1 MSYRSCVGNPIF
13 DDVPGASPAFPVGS
27 TITIPLPLEIATTPL
42 APAYVA
48 HILDGLTGNLTGQ
61 YVLPGGTWL
70 YSGTLQVSNVDPTAV
85 VVDTRYL
92 VKYDGIT
99 IAYSDDGINS
109 ASCIVNAVAGSVDI
123 QSTTAVMPACP
134 IISDGTKI
142 LDVTL
147 EVNPSAGAGWEFP
160 DGALTAVTQKLV
172 RIA

>member
-1 MSYRSCVGNPIF
+1 MSFASCYEANEFNLPT
-13 DDVPGASPAFPVGS
+13 ATNLFPVGS

-61 YVLPGGTWL
+61 YLLPAGTWL
-70 YSGTLQVSNVDPTAV
+70 YSATLQVSNVDATAH
-85 VVDTRYL
+85 VVDTRFL

-99 IAYSDDGINS
+99 IAYSDDGVNV
-109 ASCIVNAVAGSVDI
+109 ADCIVTAVAGTVAI
-123 QSTTAVMPACP
+123 ESTTAIMPACP

-160 DGALTAVTQKLV
+160 DGALTAVTQKLIRV
-172 RIA
+172 A

>member
-27 TITIPLPLEIATTPL
+27 TIAIPLPLEIATTPL
-42 APAYVA
+42 APNYVA

-70 YSGTLQVSNVDPTAV
+70 YSGTLQVANVDPTAV

-92 VKYDGIT
+92 VKYDGVN

-109 ASCIVNAVAGSVDI
+109 ASCNVGGNAGVVDI

-147 EVNPSAGAGWEFP
+147 EVNPSTGVGWNFP